1 MIVADS
7 YRALGE
13 IEARMELG
21 EAAVRSLAN
30 TGQMLALVDA
40 LHDGTLN
47 ESQKRTVQELPDAI
61 LALAEAGI
69 HGAAGGSK

>member
-1 MIVADS
+1 
-7 YRALGE
+7 
-13 IEARMELG
+13 MELG

-47 ESQKRTVQELPDAI
+47 ESQRKTVHELCSAI
-61 LALAEAGI
+61 LTLAE
-69 HGAAGGSK
+69 HTDPTTDNAARTECQDSFDKL